1 MWLVI
6 NLLGSAD
13 RESEFNRNFIT
24 YLLCYL
30 KQVAVPQFLSLICKM
45 GVVILTA
52 SEGCF
57 EV

>member
-13 RESEFNRNFIT
+13 IESEFNPNFLT

-30 KQVAVPQFLSLICKM
+30 KQIAVPKFLSLICKM

-52 SEGCF
+52 SESCF

>member
-1 MWLVI
+1 MGPVSNI
-6 NLLGSAD
+6 VDSAEI
-13 RESEFNRNFIT
+13 ESEFSPGFLT

-30 KQVAVPQFLSLICKM
+30 KQVAWPFICKM

-52 SEGCF
+52 SEGCL